1 MVIGTFA
8 WNSIKFLMMVPK
20 SDALV
25 TVLVTVVTVLEDLA
39 VAVIVGVIVSA
50 LVYAWK
56 TASRIRATRKTFK
69 NRQGCQG
76 L

>member
-1 MVIGTFA
+1 MVVIGTFA

-39 VAVIVGVIVSA
+39 VAGDCRGYCFCIS
-50 LVYAWK
+50 LCMEN
-56 TASRIRATRKTFK
+56 SFK
-69 NRQGCQG
+69 N
-76 L
+76 